1 MNRNKRTTKTKKP
14 RHIGALDPEMFV
26 EELVEQEIE
35 FVCPKRGKVKQKVL
49 VKKLRPVTVED
60 VKTVFI
66 EDVVLN
72 IEKQVEEEELEDEHE
87 SEE

>member
-14 RHIGALDPEMFV
+14 RQIGALDPEMFV